1 MWPNDIGWRSSVVVV
16 SVILPSDGERA
27 NLSLVPKPL
36 ATELFYCPA
45 CEYEETV
52 PAGQVM
58 AECPKCGLVLAKWQE
73 RLREEKQKEDIRRR
87 LLRDARLHEDDA
99 PERSATA

>member
-73 RLREEKQKEDIRRR
+73 RLREEKEKEDIRRR

-99 PERSATA
+99 PER